1 MDDESIRTQ
10 KEKSYIDDQT
20 FNLFVDDSLDDKE
33 YFQRLDQIA
42 YAYELLRESEIVS
55 SKSQFCGAIASMQKL
70 LVPLKEAAA
79 ICQVTPQSFRRLE
92 HSGRVKLVR
101 MKPKNHVGRAPCF
114 VRHQDILKYL
124 KARA

>member
-70 LVPLKEAAA
+70 LVPIGPRWRK
-79 ICQVTPQSFRRLE
+79 IRRKFL
-92 HSGRVKLVR
+92 SISSNIGRNR
-101 MKPKNHVGRAPCF
+101 
-114 VRHQDILKYL
+114 
-124 KARA
+124 